1 MTSANL
7 LIFTSLFVIF
17 NWLRIQYKAENK
29 NNFFQSVLIVCFWLI
44 LILSI
49 GHTGLLGKFDKFP
62 APFMFFFAA
71 LMLMSFFL
79 AYSKYGTAVIQKV
92 TLANLVFFQ
101 SFRILAEIV
110 LFLALKEGLAPVQ
123 MTFEGYNFDIVT
135 GISALVLGI
144 YLRKRTHKKLT
155 LWFNLLGL
163 VFLGIIAFIAL
174 TSMPSP
180 MRLFM
185 KDPSNIW
192 VTTSPYILLPGVLV
206 VAAMTLHL
214 LIFRKLRTL

>member
-1 MTSANL
+1 MTSANV
-7 LIFTSLFVIF
+7 LIFTSLFIIF
-17 NWLRIQYKAENK
+17 NWLRIQFKAENK
-29 NNFFQSVLIVCFWLI
+29 KNFFQSIVIICFWLI

-62 APFMFFFAA
+62 PPFMFFFPS
-71 LMLMSFFL
+71 MLLFSLFL
-79 AYSKYGTAVIQKV
+79 AYSKYGTAVIQRV

-101 SFRILAEIV
+101 SFRILAEIA

-135 GISALVLGI
+135 GILAIVCGL
-144 YLRKRTHKKLT
+144 YLRKRTNKKMVI
-155 LWFNLLGL
+155 WFNILGL
-163 VFLGIIAFIAL
+163 VFLAIIAFIAL
-174 TSMPSP
+174 TSMPSA

-185 KDPSNIW
+185 KEPSNIW
-192 VTTSPYILLPGVLV
+192 VTSSPYILLPGVLV
-206 VAAMTLHL
+206 VTAVTLHL

>member
-7 LIFTSLFVIF
+7 LIFTSLFVIA

-29 NNFFQSVLIVCFWLI
+29 KNFFQSVLIISFWLI

-49 GHTGLLGKFDKFP
+49 GHTGLLGRFDKFP
-62 APFMFFFAA
+62 APFMFFFPTM
-71 LMLMSFFL
+71 MLFSFFL
-79 AYSKYGTAVIQKV
+79 AYSKYGTAVVQRI

-101 SFRILAEIV
+101 SFRVLAEIV

-135 GISALVLGI
+135 GILAIVLGI
-144 YLRKRTHKKLT
+144 YLRRRTNKKLA
-155 LWFNLLGL
+155 LSFNILGL
-163 VFLGIIAFIAL
+163 VFLGVIAFIAI

-180 MRLFM
+180 LRLFM

-206 VAAMTLHL
+206 VAAVTLHL